1 MILKDFF
8 IYAIEFTTLAAGATA
23 TGNIQ
28 IQADADFE
36 VQKLSYFADIA
47 GAAQTVTTQVVPLT
61 TVLIVDA
68 GSGRQIMNESIAVGA
83 LFGDGRIPFILPTPR
98 VFAAR
103 SNITF
108 TVANFS
114 SATTYRLRLNLIGTK
129 LFQVAGA

>member
-1 MILKDFF
+1 MPRILKDFF
-8 IYAIEFTTLAAGATA
+8 IYAITFDALAVGATA

-68 GSGRQIMNESIAVGA
+68 GVNWSGSAAHVAFWLGA
-83 LFGDGRIPFILPTPR
+83 DEN
-98 VFAAR
+98 
-103 SNITF
+103 SH
-108 TVANFS
+108 
-114 SATTYRLRLNLIGTK
+114 
-129 LFQVAGA
+129 VAGRPLCP